1 MSTLEEIIKQIEVKK
16 LKDLYINYVDI
27 LNIVSE
33 YIVNKKLLLYGG
45 LAINLL
51 LPKKYQFY
59 KEYTLN
65 DFDCYSNN
73 AYKDIMEL
81 SKILK
86 ERGVKYIKVRR
97 AIHKETYRIYVNR
110 KQIIDITNI
119 RNSVYQKINKYFN
132 KELPTLKYYKDN
144 YQIIPIMMIK
154 RNFNYELSRPEQS
167 SFRWTKIYN
176 RMKVFNQVYK
186 NKKSKISEQCVPIDK
201 EYHVLIKKI
210 LDYIKLNG
218 NPIIDSYALKLY
230 QKLKNKCC
238 CRMSEFSKLLVILS
252 ESYIKTKNDI
262 VELIEKNLD
271 KNTFEIIV
279 EKYENEVEIILPRYE
294 ISILNKQN
302 NKQIKIIAIILSENE
317 CFSVQ
322 KINGYTVGS
331 IDTIL
336 YFLYSFYTS
345 NSINNE
351 SNEENL
357 HLINVYED
365 YIDNTLNNNLKKR
378 LSNIC
383 YGKINLDKDM
393 NTDWKKR
400 LTIRHF

>member
-132 KELPTLKYYKDN
+132 KSGP
-144 YQIIPIMMIK
+144 
-154 RNFNYELSRPEQS
+154 RPA
-167 SFRWTKIYN
+167 
-176 RMKVFNQVYK
+176 
-186 NKKSKISEQCVPIDK
+186 P
-201 EYHVLIKKI
+201 
-210 LDYIKLNG
+210 
-218 NPIIDSYALKLY
+218 
-230 QKLKNKCC
+230 
-238 CRMSEFSKLLVILS
+238 
-252 ESYIKTKNDI
+252 
-262 VELIEKNLD
+262 
-271 KNTFEIIV
+271 
-279 EKYENEVEIILPRYE
+279 
-294 ISILNKQN
+294 
-302 NKQIKIIAIILSENE
+302 
-317 CFSVQ
+317 
-322 KINGYTVGS
+322 
-331 IDTIL
+331 
-336 YFLYSFYTS
+336 
-345 NSINNE
+345 
-351 SNEENL
+351 
-357 HLINVYED
+357 
-365 YIDNTLNNNLKKR
+365 
-378 LSNIC
+378 
-383 YGKINLDKDM
+383 
-393 NTDWKKR
+393 
-400 LTIRHF
+400 

>member
-1 MSTLEEIIKQIEVKK
+1 MSTLENIIKQIEEKK
-16 LKDLYINYVDI
+16 IKDLYFDYKDI

-33 YIVNKKLLLYGG
+33 YIINKKLLLYGG

-51 LPKKYQFY
+51 LPKKYKFY

-73 AYKDIMEL
+73 AYKDTIEL
-81 SKILK
+81 SKILR

-97 AIHKETYRIYVNR
+97 AIHKETYRIYVNK

-119 RNSVYQKINKYFN
+119 SNNVYQNLYKYFN

-144 YQIIPIMMIK
+144 YKIIPTMMIK
-154 RNFNYELSRPEQS
+154 RNFNYELARPEQS

-186 NKKSKISEQCVPIDK
+186 NKKSKMNEKCVPIDK
-201 EYHVLIKKI
+201 EYHLLIKKI

-218 NPIIDSYALKLY
+218 NPIIDSYALKLLL
-230 QKLKNKCC
+230 KLKSKCC

-252 ESYIKTKNDI
+252 ENYIKTKNDI
-262 VELIEKNLD
+262 IELIEKNLD
-271 KNTFEIIV
+271 RNIFEIII
-279 EKYENEVEIILPRYE
+279 EQYENEVAIILPRYE

-302 NKQIKIIAIILSENE
+302 NKKIKILTIILSENE

-331 IDTIL
+331 VDTIL

-378 LSNIC
+378 LSNNC
-383 YGKINLDKDM
+383 YGNINLDKDINM
-393 NTDWKKR
+393 NWKKR
-400 LTIRHF
+400 LTIKHF